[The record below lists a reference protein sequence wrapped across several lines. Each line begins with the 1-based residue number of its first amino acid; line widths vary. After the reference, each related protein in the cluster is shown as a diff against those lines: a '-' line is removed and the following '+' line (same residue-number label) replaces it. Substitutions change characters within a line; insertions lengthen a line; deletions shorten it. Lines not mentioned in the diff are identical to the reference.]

1 MIGTRILKSKPSR
14 VRDAV
19 GLLMLVLTAALLWSE
34 SREQVAGVGVDEQ
47 VDVLAVVGA
56 QPAAPVIFAGSE

>member
-1 MIGTRILKSKPSR
+1 M
-14 VRDAV
+14 RDAV